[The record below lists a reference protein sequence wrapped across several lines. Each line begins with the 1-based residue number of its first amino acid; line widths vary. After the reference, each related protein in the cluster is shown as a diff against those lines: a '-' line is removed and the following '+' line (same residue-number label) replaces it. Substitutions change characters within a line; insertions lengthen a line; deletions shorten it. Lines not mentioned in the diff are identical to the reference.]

1 MVVVCAYSSHDLQIL
16 HQPQHRGPESPTD
29 RIQTRVRSQA
39 KGARSLEKNGQ
50 EVEIREFKQIKN
62 WLMLLIKKK
71 KETRNRRKANLGG
84 RERLRLSAPHKAGG
98 ELSVRK

>member
-71 KETRNRRKANLGG
+71 KKDKKQKKGKFRGKRETEVECPSQSRR
-84 RERLRLSAPHKAGG
+84 
-98 ELSVRK
+98 